1 MGPGRQLDVGILRRS
16 TALPSRANLLT
27 YSQVENLGYDEGTK
41 AEGRVEMD
49 MKIDGRTLDHATL
62 EQIRKMAIRRVREG
76 EKPAAVIAAYGF
88 CRTTIYKWMKAAR
101 GRGRG
106 LRALDSTRGT
116 GRPRSLTPAQE
127 RQVFR
132 WVNGRDPRQYGLD
145 FGLWT
150 RSIVALLIRRKFG
163 VRLGVSAVGALLA
176 KLELTSRKPLQ
187 RAYQRDPQAIARWQR
202 ETYPALARQAKRQ
215 GAEILFWDESGFRAD
230 TVHGKTWGLRGQ
242 TPIVHRPGQR
252 RSVSAAAAVSAR
264 GEFWFCTYPGGLNGE
279 LFVELLRQLM
289 HRRSKPVFLV
299 LDSLPAHKRA
309 MVRDY
314 VDSTD
319 GRLSLHFLP
328 GYAPDLD
335 PDELV
340 WSYVKRTGTARRP
353 LQKRE
358 QLRERV
364 DAQRAAVRADRKL
377 VRSFFQAPSVAYIRD
392 C

>member
-1 MGPGRQLDVGILRRS
+1 MERS
-16 TALPSRANLLT
+16 NAVSIQN
-27 YSQVENLGYDEGTK
+27 
-41 AEGRVEMD
+41 D
-49 MKIDGRTLDHATL
+49 MRIDGRTLDHATL
-62 EQIRKMAIRRVREG
+62 EQIRLMAIRRVREG
-76 EKPAAVIAAYGF
+76 EDPGVVIASYGF
-88 CRTTIYKWMKAAR
+88 NRTTIYKWIRRAA
-101 GRGRG
+101 GSGNG
-106 LRALDSTRGT
+106 LRALSSTRGT

-163 VRLGVSAVGALLA
+163 VRLGVTAVGALLA
-176 KLELTSRKPLQ
+176 KLELTPQKPLQ

-202 ETYPALARQAKRQ
+202 ETYPALTRHAKRQ
-215 GAEILFWDESGFRAD
+215 RAEILFWDESGFRAD
-230 TVHGKTWGLRGQ
+230 TVHGRTWGLRGQ

-252 RSVSAAAAVSAR
+252 QSVSAASAVSAR

-279 LFVELLRQLM
+279 LFVELLRRLM
-289 HRRSKPVFLV
+289 HRRKKPVFLV
-299 LDSLPAHKRA
+299 LDGLPAHKRA
-309 MVRDY
+309 IVREY
-314 VDSTD
+314 VDSTG

-328 GYAPDLD
+328 GYAPDLN

-340 WSYVKRTGTARRP
+340 WSHVKRTGTARRP
-353 LQKRE
+353 LLKGE

-364 DAQRAAVRADRKL
+364 DAELAALQNDRKL
-377 VRSFFQAPSVAYIRD
+377 VRSFFLAPSVAYIRD